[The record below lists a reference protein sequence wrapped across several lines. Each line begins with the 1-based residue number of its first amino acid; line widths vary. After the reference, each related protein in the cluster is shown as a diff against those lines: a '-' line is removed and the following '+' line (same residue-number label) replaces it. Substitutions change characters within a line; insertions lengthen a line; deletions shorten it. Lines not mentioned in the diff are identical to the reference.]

1 MATVRI
7 SKQLLLDVKDEINT
21 ISRNVHAATIQPLNP
36 VSNKDM
42 VDSVVEVAMLNIWKD
57 FMHLRNVVPREWLKK
72 VEYVDIKF
80 VGMDGEVRLA
90 RTSYVPP
97 TIIGYTYVDTTLTP
111 EQAPEFYRSLVTYN
125 ATESLHKTKFKAIQ
139 EKVGSFLSTCKSLKD
154 ALNKYPD
161 LTLYIPQEYK
171 NQMAVESARA
181 ERSVTTHQDEAVL
194 TEEDRDLIT
203 STGVVG
209 AIYKSNS

>member
-21 ISRNVHAATIQPLNP
+21 ISRNVHAATIKPLDP

-42 VDSVVEVAMLNIWKD
+42 VDEVVEIAMPNIWKD
-57 FMHLRNVVPREWLKK
+57 CMHLKNVVPVEWLKK
-72 VEYVDIKF
+72 VAYIDIKF
-80 VGMDGEVRLA
+80 PDIPEIRLE
-90 RTSYVPP
+90 RTCYVPP
-97 TIIGYTYVDTTLTP
+97 TMTGYTYVEVALTP
-111 EQAPEFYRSLVTYN
+111 EQAPAFYSSLVAYN
-125 ATESLHKTKFKAIQ
+125 TADDLHKHKFQGIR
-139 EKVGSFLSTCKSLKD
+139 EKVLSFLSACKSLKD

-161 LTLYIPQEYK
+161 LALYIPQKYK
-171 NQMAVESARA
+171 DQMAVESARA

>member
-7 SKQLLLDVKDEINT
+7 SKQLLLDVKDEVSAIA
-21 ISRNVHAATIQPLNP
+21 RNVHAATIKPINP

-42 VDSVVEVAMLNIWKD
+42 VDEVVEIAMLNIWKD

-72 VEYVDIKF
+72 VDYVDIKF
-80 VGMDGEVRLA
+80 VGVDEVRIE

-97 TIIGYTYVDTTLTP
+97 TMSGYTYVETTLTP
-111 EQAPEFYRSLVTYN
+111 EQAPAFYRSLVACN
-125 ATESLHKTKFKAIQ
+125 AAESLHKTKFKGIA

-161 LTLYIPQEYK
+161 LALYIPQKYK
-171 NQMAVESARA
+171 DQMAVESARA

>member
-7 SKQLLLDVKDEINT
+7 SKQLLLDVKDEVSAIART
-21 ISRNVHAATIQPLNP
+21 VHTATIKPINP
-36 VSNKDM
+36 ISNKDM
-42 VDSVVEVAMLNIWKD
+42 VDEVVEIAMLNIWKD
-57 FMHLRNVVPREWLKK
+57 FMHLRNVVPMGWLKK

-80 VGMDGEVRLA
+80 VGVAEVRIE

-97 TIIGYTYVDTTLTP
+97 TMSGYTYVETTLTP
-111 EQAPEFYRSLVTYN
+111 EQAPAFYRSLVACN
-125 ATESLHKTKFKAIQ
+125 AAESLHNAKFKAIA

-161 LTLYIPQEYK
+161 LALYIPQKYK
-171 NQMAVESARA
+171 DQMAVESARA

>member
-7 SKQLLLDVKDEINT
+7 SKQLLSDVKNEILA
-21 ISRNVHAATIQPLNP
+21 ISHNVHEATIKPLDP

-42 VDSVVEVAMLNIWKD
+42 VDEVVEIAMLNIWKD
-57 FMHLRNVVPREWLKK
+57 FMHLKNVVPVEWLKK
-72 VEYVDIKF
+72 VSYVDIKF
-80 VGMDGEVRLA
+80 PDANEIRLE

-97 TIIGYTYVDTTLTP
+97 TMSGYTYVETTLTP

-139 EKVGSFLSTCKSLKD
+139 EKVLSFLSACKSLKD

-161 LTLYIPQEYK
+161 LALYIPQTYK
-171 NQMAVESARA
+171 DQMAVESARA
-181 ERSVTTHQDEAVL
+181 QRSVTTHQDEAVL